1 MIKSFR
7 HKGLKLLFEEDDG
20 RKLPSDMLLRIKI
33 ILSTLHAAEDIEGV
47 NLSTFRLHPLKG
59 DLKEYYAVTVRANW
73 RIIFSFKGGDAFNV
87 DFIDYH

>member
-1 MIKSFR
+1 
-7 HKGLKLLFEEDDG
+7 
-20 RKLPSDMLLRIKI
+20 MLLRIKI

-47 NLSTFRLHPLKG
+47 NLPTFRLHPLKG
-59 DLKEYYAVTVRANW
+59 DMKKYYAVTVRANW

>member
-47 NLSTFRLHPLKG
+47 NLPTFRLHPLKG
-59 DLKEYYAVTVRANW
+59 NLKKYYAVTVRANW

>member
-33 ILSTLHAAEDIEGV
+33 ILSTIHAADDIEGV
-47 NLSTFRLHPLKG
+47 NLPTFRLHPLKG

>member
-47 NLSTFRLHPLKG
+47 NLPTFRLYPLKG

>member
-47 NLSTFRLHPLKG
+47 NLPSFRLHPLKG
-59 DLKEYYAVTVRANW
+59 DFKEYYAVTVRANW
-73 RIIFSFKGGDAFNV
+73 RIIFSFKGGAAFNV

>member
-47 NLSTFRLHPLKG
+47 NLPTFRLHPLKG
-59 DLKEYYAVTVRANW
+59 DLKKYYAVTVRENW

>member
-33 ILSTLHAAEDIEGV
+33 ILSTLHAAEDIEGL
-47 NLSTFRLHPLKG
+47 NLPTFRLHPLKG